1 MYPCICD
8 PWFDDHVHNSLLWER
23 DESMVSK
30 ESKIATILALRTLMK
45 SMNDVRQAQ
54 TSSLTDV
61 VNDSLIYMVN
71 AYLNTLVYNQE
82 SSYIPVDFDYT
93 LVRIEPSLNEV
104 LDNRRYIASLIEFL
118 SHTNVN
124 PLVSNLNTF
133 VKTMVQKYAV

>member
-1 MYPCICD
+1 
-8 PWFDDHVHNSLLWER
+8 
-23 DESMVSK
+23 MVSK
-30 ESKIATILALRTLMK
+30 ESKISTILALRTLMK
-45 SMNDVRQAQ
+45 SMGDVRQAQ

-82 SSYIPVDFDYT
+82 SSYIHVDFDYT